1 MPRPHDDAIEQMQE
15 RITNVLTMLNTYRS
29 QNLED
34 MRIESIMTQL
44 ERVQEKIEDNE
55 HFTHREIQDL
65 DFSLTEGSP
74 IESNESLGRELY
86 SIRNFIDNL
95 P

>member
-15 RITNVLTMLNTYRS
+15 RITNVLVVLNKYRA
-29 QNLED
+29 QHLED
-34 MRIESIMTQL
+34 ARIESIMTQL
-44 ERVQEKIEDNE
+44 ERVQEKMEEKE

-74 IESNESLGRELY
+74 IENNESLGRELY
-86 SIRNFIDNL
+86 SIRNFINNL

>member
-15 RITNVLTMLNTYRS
+15 RITNVLVVLNKYRA

-34 MRIESIMTQL
+34 ARIESIMTQL
-44 ERVQEKIEDNE
+44 ERVQEKMDEKE

-74 IESNESLGRELY
+74 IENNESLGRELY